1 MRPSAVSAGSWQS
14 FDLLRRRRQELGLE
28 AVKPASSKDLLLRGS
43 LIAAA
48 LVALASV
55 IWLSTL
61 FYARW
66 LQAREDSLQPIGAQ
80 HQQLQ
85 SQLASLE
92 QELASRSS
100 ANQAL
105 ADAIASVA
113 SSSVL
118 LAELAQ
124 LTPAEVQLLTVVQQA
139 QQLTLTGTAVPPNS
153 LRAINALQLE
163 LEGSPL
169 FVRTG
174 VQVIKIQEQAGG
186 QTAAAAVAGPGAAGL
201 SFELKADMAPAARR
215 ANLALLQARG
225 ATGLY
230 RRLQVL
236 QQEGLLR

>member
-1 MRPSAVSAGSWQS
+1 MSAGSWQS

-28 AVKPASSKDLLLRGS
+28 AVKPASSKDLLLRGG
-43 LIAAA
+43 LLAAA
-48 LVALASV
+48 LVSLAAL
-55 IWLSTL
+55 IWLGTL

-66 LQAREDSLQPIGAQ
+66 LQSREDSLQPIGAQ

-85 SQLASLE
+85 SQLVSLD
-92 QELASRSS
+92 QEIARRTS

-118 LAELAQ
+118 LGELAL
-124 LTPAEVQLLTVVQQA
+124 LTPAEVQLLTTVQQG
-139 QQLTLTGTAVPPNS
+139 QQLSLTGAAAPPNG
-153 LRAINALQLE
+153 LRAINALQLQ

-169 FVRTG
+169 FVPAQ
-174 VQVIKIQEQAGG
+174 VQVVKILEQAGAQTPG
-186 QTAAAAVAGPGAAGL
+186 TTAAAGPAAAGGL
-201 SFELKADMAPAARR
+201 SFELKASIAPAARR

-225 ATGLY
+225 ATGLL